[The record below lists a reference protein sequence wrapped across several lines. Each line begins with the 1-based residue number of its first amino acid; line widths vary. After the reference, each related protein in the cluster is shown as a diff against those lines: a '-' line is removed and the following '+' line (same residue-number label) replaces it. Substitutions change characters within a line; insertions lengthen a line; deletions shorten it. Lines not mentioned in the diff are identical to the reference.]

1 MKNQTAIGGIDRQIK
16 DDLKRVAKAMS
27 PSPKLG
33 SLAGHILAA
42 WLEQHYKEENKKNES
57 VCNNN

>member
-1 MKNQTAIGGIDRQIK
+1 MKSQTGIGGIDRRIK
-16 DDLKRVAKAMS
+16 DDLKKVAKSMS

-33 SLAGHILAA
+33 SLASHILAA
-42 WLEQHYKEENKKNES
+42 WLEQHKEENDKNES